1 MFYQGWLFGYE
12 LHDFIVVFSKK
23 AIVILTS
30 KKKVEFLKSIENKEN
45 EEGVPPV
52 TLLVRERADK
62 DAANYDRL
70 LSTIAKSGEGRVIGV
85 FAKDKASGEFTDD
98 WKERLDAR
106 KFESVDI
113 SLAFAYVS
121 ATKDEAEVAMIRKA
135 ATFSCDLYGKYLREE
150 ITEIIDS
157 DRKVKHSKLAKNVE
171 NAMNNDKYIKGADI
185 QYLDLCYGAII
196 QSGGNYS
203 LKFSTVSDDNFL
215 HFGAITCSLGLRYK
229 QYCSNLIRTLLVN
242 PTEEQKALYEFLLT
256 VHEGVLDKLRAD
268 VRLCDVYQ
276 TAVDMVAKRD
286 KALMDKFTKN
296 CGFAMGIEF
305 REGSLMLAPKS
316 RSLARKGMVFNV
328 ALGFSGLENKEATD
342 KEGKTYALFI
352 GDTVLVNG
360 SDSPATCLTTS
371 KKRLKNIAVIIKDD
385 DEVDE
390 EEEMDDSMDG
400 KKFDS
405 GKKKSNGVNDVEAVM
420 KGAYGR
426 GRRTAVVET
435 KLRVSGSCCLFYKSF
450 Y

>member
-1 MFYQGWLFGYE
+1 M
-12 LHDFIVVFSKK
+12 
-23 AIVILTS
+23 
-30 KKKVEFLKSIENKEN
+30 
-45 EEGVPPV
+45 
-52 TLLVRERADK
+52 TLLVRERSDK

-70 LSTIAKSGEGRVIGV
+70 LSAITKSGEGRVIGV
-85 FAKDKASGEFTDD
+85 FSKDKASGEFTDD

-113 SLAFAYVS
+113 SLAFAYIS
-121 ATKDEAEVAMIRKA
+121 ATKDDSEVAMIRKA
-135 ATFSCDLYGKYLREE
+135 ATLSCDLYGKYLREE

-171 NAMNNDKYIKGADI
+171 SAMNNDKYIKGADI

-242 PTEEQKALYEFLLT
+242 PTEEQKSLYEFLLT
-256 VHEGVLDKLRAD
+256 VHEAVLDKLRD
-268 VRLCDVYQ
+268 NVRLCDVYQ
-276 TAVDMVAKRD
+276 AAVDMIAKKD
-286 KALMDKFTKN
+286 KSLVDKFTKN

-328 ALGFSGLENKEATD
+328 ALGFSGLENREASD
-342 KEGKTYALFI
+342 KEGKIYALFV

-371 KKRLKNIAVIIKDD
+371 KKRLKNIAIIIKDD
-385 DEVDE
+385 DEDE
-390 EEEMDDSMDG
+390 EEEEDDPMDG
-400 KKFDS
+400 KKNDS

-435 KLRVSGSCCLFYKSF
+435 KLRVSGTLFYYKCF
-450 Y
+450 LLINLFLPV